1 MTRAAVATNLTP
13 ADQELSAI
21 KQSEWPEREFPLG
34 PREKPTRRQVIYKQS
49 VLNEIYNHGRS
60 APDIEVC
67 GVLVGNVYQDTMGP
81 FVFVEASIRGN
92 FSTGKAAQVTF
103 TGKTWT
109 HIQDV
114 MDHSYPDMRILGWYH
129 THPGHGIFL
138 SDMDLFIHK
147 HFFNLPWH
155 LAFVFD
161 PQNQEEGLFAW
172 RAANMAIESF
182 VVQKDMPPIG
192 QKVARRVPEP
202 YVPQVQYATDA
213 LAPPG
218 TPPTAPSPAGAA
230 PAAAG
235 NGAAAAAAAAMPM
248 AMPSSGVG
256 APGTR
261 PAAAAEVNEL
271 SLRIQSLEKR
281 QRWVTAALALAVLV
295 AVAWPIALS
304 AISILRP
311 NDEHHPTLPPA
322 PGTLSPEAA
331 QAPKS
336 TEAPAP
342 RSAAAPSA
350 PAAPTTPAAPAPT
363 GVEKADA
370 DVPPGE
376 AASVG
381 GNVSQ

>member
-172 RAANMAIESF
+172 RSGNMAIESF
-182 VVQKDMPPIG
+182 VVQKDTQPAG
-192 QKVARRVPEP
+192 AKVARRVPEP
-202 YVPQVQYATDA
+202 YMPIVQYAADG
-213 LAPPG
+213 G
-218 TPPTAPSPAGAA
+218 TPPPTIIMPSAPPAAEHAPERLAEPEAPPLPDVATMAPSA
-230 PAAAG
+230 
-235 NGAAAAAAAAMPM
+235 
-248 AMPSSGVG
+248 
-256 APGTR
+256 R
-261 PAAAAEVNEL
+261 PAAVAEVAEL
-271 SLRIQSLEKR
+271 SQRIQTLEKR

-295 AVAWPIALS
+295 AVGWPIVLS
-304 AISILRP
+304 ALAIL
-311 NDEHHPTLPPA
+311 HA
-322 PGTLSPEAA
+322 PDD
-331 QAPKS
+331 
-336 TEAPAP
+336 
-342 RSAAAPSA
+342 
-350 PAAPTTPAAPAPT
+350 PAA
-363 GVEKADA
+363 
-370 DVPPGE
+370 
-376 AASVG
+376 
-381 GNVSQ
+381 

>member
-1 MTRAAVATNLTP
+1 MSRIPNTLTP
-13 ADQELSAI
+13 AEQDLSAI
-21 KQSEWPEREFPLG
+21 KHGDWTDREFPLG
-34 PREKPTRRQVIYKQS
+34 PREKPTRRQIIFKQS
-49 VLNEIYNHGRS
+49 VLNEIYTHGRS

-67 GVLVGNVYQDTMGP
+67 GVLVGNVYQDAMGP
-81 FVFVEASIRGN
+81 FVFVEACIRGN

-114 MDHSYPDMRILGWYH
+114 MDTSYPDMRILGWYH

-172 RAANMAIESF
+172 RNANMAIESF

-202 YVPQVQYATDA
+202 YVPSVQYATPGNDPA
-213 LAPPG
+213 GQTPPATAAASAVAVPAPGLLAGPAMNVPPG
-218 TPPTAPSPAGAA
+218 A
-230 PAAAG
+230 
-235 NGAAAAAAAAMPM
+235 
-248 AMPSSGVG
+248 
-256 APGTR
+256 R

-271 SLRIQSLEKR
+271 SARIQTLEKR

-295 AVAWPIALS
+295 AVGWPIVLS
-304 AISILRP
+304 ALSILRGAEEPTTP
-311 NDEHHPTLPPA
+311 NPIL
-322 PGTLSPEAA
+322 
-331 QAPKS
+331 
-336 TEAPAP
+336 
-342 RSAAAPSA
+342 PSA
-350 PAAPTTPAAPAPT
+350 PIHPSPPGANPTSASAAGTSAGKLAAEPTTRVAA
-363 GVEKADA
+363 D
-370 DVPPGE
+370 DV
-376 AASVG
+376 
-381 GNVSQ
+381 QQH